1 MAFSCQVD
9 FPRWAQNLLADWQEP
24 FDSDQAVMR
33 LALALASENVRRGSG
48 GPFGAVVFDP
58 ARRAVVA
65 AGVNRVTALNL
76 SVAHAEIMA
85 ISLAQQS
92 LETWDLAPYALTL
105 VTTCEPCAM
114 CYGAVPWSGIRRLVC
129 GAGQID
135 AEAAGFDE
143 GDKPAEWVQALAQR
157 GIEVH
162 QGVLREEAISLIAAY
177 LDQGGE
183 IYNAQREAGE

>member
-129 GAGQID
+129 GAGQTD

-143 GDKPAEWVQALAQR
+143 GDKPAKWVQALAQR